1 MPPTSESGA
10 AQSTDI
16 DQGKEPSRTRS
27 RIAELQEHKVKSGE
41 SLNQIA
47 TDNGLTWQELAEF
60 NWGTATP
67 DVINEHLRD
76 DVGCTKKTRDGY
88 NYIFDDSDD
97 PGLLYIPKTWQQ
109 TGLVTE
115 QQHTIR
121 VKQAEGFRIILEN
134 EAGLRIP
141 EAEYEV
147 TLADGSTR
155 QGRLGRSGVAL
166 IKDIPPGQVEVEFLD
181 LDDVTAKSLA
191 ARARK
196 AFEERDTWDVF
207 RLLKDAK
214 VIVHKAI
221 EAYDQYFNDY
231 SGNGLLQDIDDELTD
246 PTAHLAAKAL
256 LQEADVLSG
265 PNSDTPDRE
274 NQ

>member
-1 MPPTSESGA
+1 M
-10 AQSTDI
+10 
-16 DQGKEPSRTRS
+16 
-27 RIAELQEHKVKSGE
+27 
-41 SLNQIA
+41 
-47 TDNGLTWQELAEF
+47 
-60 NWGTATP
+60 
-67 DVINEHLRD
+67 
-76 DVGCTKKTRDGY
+76 
-88 NYIFDDSDD
+88 
-97 PGLLYIPKTWQQ
+97 
-109 TGLVTE
+109 
-115 QQHTIR
+115 
-121 VKQAEGFRIILEN
+121 
-134 EAGLRIP
+134 
-141 EAEYEV
+141 
-147 TLADGSTR
+147 
-155 QGRLGRSGVAL
+155 
-166 IKDIPPGQVEVEFLD
+166 EFLD

-274 NQ
+274 SQ